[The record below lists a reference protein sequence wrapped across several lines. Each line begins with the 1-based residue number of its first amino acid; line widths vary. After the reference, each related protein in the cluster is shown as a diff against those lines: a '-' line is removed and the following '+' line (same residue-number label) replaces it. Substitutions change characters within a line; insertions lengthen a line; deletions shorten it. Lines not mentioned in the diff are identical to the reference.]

1 MSQRDDTGFK
11 TFEADEAI
19 TLYSRVKLDSDGK
32 ITMAGL
38 ADKSIGTLQT
48 KPALAAGDLVPVKLR
63 SAAGTHKVRVKEAC
77 DAGALLYSEADG
89 EVQDS
94 AIETA
99 FVEGTALE
107 TAGAENDVIEFLYN
121 NAGDTAVPGA

>member
-32 ITMAGL
+32 ITNAGL

-48 KPALAAGDLVPVKLR
+48 NPALAAGDKVSVKLR
-63 SAAGTHKVRVKEAC
+63 SAAGTHKVRVSEAVA
-77 DAGALLYSEADG
+77 AGALLYSEAAG
-89 EVQDS
+89 EVQDT
-94 AIETA
+94 AQATA
-99 FVEGTALE
+99 FIEFTALE
-107 TAGAENDVIEFLYN
+107 AATAENDVIEALYN
-121 NAGDTAVPGA
+121 NAGDTAAS

>member
-19 TLYSRVKLDSDGK
+19 PLYSRVKLDSDGK

-38 ADKSIGTLQT
+38 TDKSIGTLQT

-63 SAAGTHKVRVKEAC
+63 SAAGTHKVRIKEAAS
-77 DAGALLYSEADG
+77 AGALLYSEAGG
-89 EVQDS
+89 EVQDT
-94 AIETA
+94 AEATA
-99 FVEGTALE
+99 FIEGTALE
-107 TAGAENDVIEFLYN
+107 ASVAEDDIIEFLYN
-121 NAGDTAVPGA
+121 NAGDTAAT